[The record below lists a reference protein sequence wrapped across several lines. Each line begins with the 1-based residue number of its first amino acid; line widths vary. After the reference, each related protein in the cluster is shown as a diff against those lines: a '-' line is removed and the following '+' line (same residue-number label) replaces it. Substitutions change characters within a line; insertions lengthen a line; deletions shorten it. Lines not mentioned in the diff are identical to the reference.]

1 MGRIG
6 TTGWIGLGILTMVV
20 SSGCRTVTRLADVP
34 RADLELEGSGNR
46 GYLMGV
52 LPPAPKLKSTRQMV
66 QMGVEIPSFYE
77 PKSSG
82 APAVSLEDASSA
94 SFEAWGA
101 AAPSENRGLEGSY
114 DSYVVQKGD
123 SLWSI
128 AAKPEVYGKASRWQ
142 RIFDANRDILK
153 NPNHL
158 RAGMTLKIPRQDTDR
173 VAQTEQMPFKK

>member
-66 QMGVEIPSFYE
+66 QMDVEIPSLYK
-77 PKSSG
+77 PKPSG

-94 SFEAWGA
+94 SFEAWSA
-101 AAPSENRGLEGSY
+101 AAPSEAQGVS
-114 DSYVVQKGD
+114 DASDTYVVQKGD

-128 AAKPEVYGKASRWQ
+128 AAKPQIYGKASQWQ

-158 RAGMTLKIPRQDTDR
+158 RAGMTLKIPRQNTDQASTSER
-173 VAQTEQMPFKK
+173 TAFKK